1 MIENNKYLLWTYNI
15 HFIISILLFILN
27 LDNSRNDEQFYKSI
41 FFENYERIFSFTTS
55 QIISYDSQK
64 LSKIATHNLEKSE
77 QHIFNN
83 SEAEMISSI
92 ATLKQTQNEYCQI
105 YITIKN
111 YLYNFSKDGVF
122 NTEHIIENM
131 DIVPSNLIFKEC
143 KVENSNSICLL
154 FIAFINI
161 NKNLNIFLMENQIS
175 KKEFSTKINIT
186 YNLRNNLGQSS
197 LSKCDFV
204 SCQIMSISSDDNVL
218 TCFYE
223 NDNTEIATANFNITD
238 LSEISLKSPQFK
250 RNSGAIN
257 IKSVLYSN
265 NSKAFVCYINFNK
278 DCACI
283 SFDIIENKWSNY
295 EYKYLNNCSQ
305 PTRFF
310 TLDFFEITNQYV
322 LTCFTSVNNIN
333 TLSFNKSMYLVC
345 YNYIYKKYYI
355 YDNYIYSCQNYSFS
369 SVINYNNGYKIG
381 ISCNNGNTDNLLE
394 TQFNTNCNKESS
406 LDLINENISS
416 FLSENIYT
424 SDSLIKSTIIS
435 KTSEETDYISDSYK
449 ITNNIISSSMRS
461 TNIKTTNIISSSMKS
476 TNIKTTNIKST
487 NIKTTN
493 IISSS
498 MKSTNIKTTNV
509 IFASI
514 KSTNIKPT
522 NIISSFIRSTNIRT
536 TNIISSSIKSITMK
550 TTNIFSSSIE
560 SANIKISNIISSSI
574 KITNIKTTNIISSS
588 IRQIN
593 IRTTNIISSFI
604 ESTIK
609 NKNIISSSIESTNI
623 INTNIITTNIIASLD
638 KLTNVMNY
646 NNIVLIKK
654 TTNKTKEEFANNLN
668 ELIEEVEI
676 GKVYEIQANDYEVK
690 VSPINFK
697 DFDGSSTYINF
708 LECENTLRKKN
719 NLSPDTILTVIQIEI
734 YKYDEKALTN
744 QVEYAVLDDKK
755 QKLDLTVCE
764 NDKIE
769 INYAISNKTKID
781 FEEISNYMDIG
792 VDVFNIRDIF
802 FNDICYPYSQNNSD
816 IILQDRISDIYQN
829 YSLCDNNCE
838 YNKLNLT
845 TKTVS
850 CTCKIKEEVE
860 TVKPELKFDKIYLDL
875 FSETSFGVI
884 KCYNLVF
891 SLDNKFKNIGFIL
904 FTILTALHLPIIIYY
919 CFTGIFPIHK
929 YIINEMKNYHYF
941 PVIHSPLKKNKKN
954 INLIKMNNKKFKDNN
969 KNRIKTMNNN
979 SKYKIK
985 KIKDSNSKH
994 ENCSTTKKKL
1004 LDESKNKMLKK
1015 AKTINRNNLFKPI
1028 FIFNYSNNKKK
1039 SPKLNNKRKS
1049 LIFPKER
1056 KKNDIMLYKTKE
1068 KQKLNITKKDSDY
1081 YLIKIDAN
1089 NSINYTTYE
1098 SKYFLDNFEY
1108 EEAIIYDKRTL
1119 WRLYIICLLAKE
1131 NILST
1136 FFLESPL
1143 ELKPMKLIIFIFI
1156 YSCDLALNTL
1166 FYFSEKISDKYNY
1179 KGDNIF
1185 WFNFVNNLT
1194 ISFISFIISFIIVA
1208 SLQYFIDSKDSIED
1222 VFREQEKKLKK
1233 NKKMK
1238 VNNKMKII
1246 MLEKILK
1253 INKKLKYKLLIF
1265 ILSEFIIMLFYYY
1278 FVTAFCEVYK
1288 ETQISWLFDS
1298 FVSFLISFPVEFLMA
1313 LVISIVYKISIKNRI
1328 KCLYNLAMIFYS
1340 LG

>member
-1 MIENNKYLLWTYNI
+1 METNNKYLLWAYNI
-15 HFIISILLFILN
+15 RFIISILLFFLN
-27 LDNSRNDEQFYKSI
+27 LVNSLNGEQFYKSI
-41 FFENYERIFSFTTS
+41 FFENYQIVFSFTTF
-55 QIISYDSQK
+55 QIITYNSTM
-64 LSKIATHNLEKSE
+64 LTKIATHQLVNE
-77 QHIFNN
+77 QQIFNN

-92 ATLKQTQNEYCQI
+92 ATLNQTEVDYRQI
-105 YITIKN
+105 YIIIKN
-111 YLYNFSKDGVF
+111 YLYNFSRNAAF
-122 NTEHIIENM
+122 NSKHKIENM

-143 KVENSNSICLL
+143 KEESGKRICLL

-161 NKNLNIFLMENQIS
+161 NKNLNIFLMENNIGDKQL
-175 KKEFSTKINIT
+175 FTKINIT
-186 YNLRNNLGQSS
+186 YNLRNNLGGSS

-204 SCQIMSISSDDNVL
+204 SCQIMSISSDDKVL

-223 NDNTEIATANFNITD
+223 NENTELGTVNFNITD
-238 LSEISLKSPQFK
+238 LSETSLKSSQFK
-250 RNSGAIN
+250 SNSGAIN

-265 NSKAFVCYINFNK
+265 NSKAFVCYINYNK

-283 SFDIIENKWSNY
+283 SFDIIENKWNNY

-310 TLDFFEITNQYV
+310 TLDFFETANRYI

-333 TLSFNKSMYLVC
+333 SLSFNKTMYFSD
-345 YNYIYKKYYI
+345 YNDQFKKYCI
-355 YDNYIYSCQNYSFS
+355 YDNSINLCENNSFS
-369 SVINYNNGYKIG
+369 SVINYNNVYKIG
-381 ISCNNGNTDNLLE
+381 ISCNNGNTDKLLE
-394 TQFNTNCNKESS
+394 AQFDTSCNKQSS
-406 LDLINENISS
+406 IVLINESISTY
-416 FLSENIYT
+416 LSENIYI

-435 KTSEETDYISDSYK
+435 RTSEETDYIFDSNR
-449 ITNNIISSSMRS
+449 ITN
-461 TNIKTTNIISSSMKS
+461 NIISSSMKS
-476 TNIKTTNIKST
+476 TNIKA
-487 NIKTTN
+487 TN

-509 IFASI
+509 I
-514 KSTNIKPT
+514 
-522 NIISSFIRSTNIRT
+522 
-536 TNIISSSIKSITMK
+536 SSSIKST
-550 TTNIFSSSIE
+550 
-560 SANIKISNIISSSI
+560 
-574 KITNIKTTNIISSS
+574 
-588 IRQIN
+588 N

-604 ESTIK
+604 ESTNVRTTNIISSYVDSTNIK
-609 NKNIISSSIESTNI
+609 NKNIISSSTESTNI
-623 INTNIITTNIIASLD
+623 KNKNIISSSLESTNIITTNIIVSIDELA
-638 KLTNVMNY
+638 NVMNS

-654 TTNKTKEEFANNLN
+654 TTNKTKEEFSNNLN

-690 VSPINFK
+690 VSPINYK
-697 DFDGSSTYINF
+697 DFDSSSTYINF

-719 NLSPDTILTVIQIEI
+719 NLSPDAILTVIQIEI

-744 QVEYAVLDDKK
+744 QVEYAVFDDKK

-769 INYAISNKTKID
+769 INYAISNKTKLD
-781 FEEISNYMDIG
+781 FEEISNYLDIG
-792 VDVFNIRDIF
+792 VDVFNIKDNF
-802 FNDICYPYSQNNSD
+802 FNDICYPYSENNSD

-838 YNKLNLT
+838 YNKINLT

-891 SLDNKFKNIGFIL
+891 RLDNKFKNIGFIL

-919 CFTGIFPIHK
+919 CFTGIFPIRK

-941 PVIHSPLKKNKKN
+941 PVIRSPLKKKKNN
-954 INLIKMNNKKFKDNN
+954 INLIKTNKQKFQDNN
-969 KNRIKTMNNN
+969 KNRIKTRNNN
-979 SKYKIK
+979 SEYKIK

-994 ENCSTTKKKL
+994 ENCSTSKKKL
-1004 LDESKNKMLKK
+1004 LDDSKNKMLRKI
-1015 AKTINRNNLFKPI
+1015 KTFKGNNLIKPI

-1039 SPKLNNKRKS
+1039 KLKLKDKKKS
-1049 LIFPKER
+1049 LILPKEK
-1056 KKNDIMLYKTKE
+1056 KKNSIMLYKSKE
-1068 KQKLNITKKDSDY
+1068 KKKLKIAEKDSDY
-1081 YLIKIDAN
+1081 YLIRIDAN
-1089 NSINYTTYE
+1089 NTINYSTYE

-1143 ELKPMKLIIFIFI
+1143 ELKSIKLIIFIFI

-1166 FYFSEKISDKYNY
+1166 FYFSENISDKYNY

-1185 WFNFVNNLT
+1185 WFNFMNNLT

-1208 SLQYFIDSKDSIED
+1208 SLQYFIDSKDNIEN
-1222 VFREQEKKLKK
+1222 VFREQEKRLKK

-1238 VNNKMKII
+1238 INNKMKII
-1246 MLEKILK
+1246 MLEQIIK
-1253 INKKLKYKLLIF
+1253 INKKLKCKLLLF
-1265 ILSEFIIMLFYYY
+1265 ILVEFIIMLFYYY

-1298 FVSFLISFPVEFLMA
+1298 FISFLISFPVEFLMA
-1313 LVISIVYKISIKNRI
+1313 LVISIAYKISIKKRI
-1328 KCLYNLAMIFYS
+1328 KCLYRLAMMFYS